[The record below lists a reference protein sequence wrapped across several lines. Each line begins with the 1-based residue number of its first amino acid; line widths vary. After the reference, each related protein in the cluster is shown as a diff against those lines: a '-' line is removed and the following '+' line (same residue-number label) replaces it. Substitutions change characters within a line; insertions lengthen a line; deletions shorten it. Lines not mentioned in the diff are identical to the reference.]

1 MKRKKN
7 SFLFYQ
13 EVFRRNEEILPVVCN
28 NKKLC
33 FSRPQDQ
40 FIVYV
45 EENIKYR
52 QKPALL
58 EILQAVGLHI
68 DLIPARIV
76 KNFEDSGNPL
86 SDISPALIRERLK
99 GMSETIIFQNFLH
112 IKQSCFIDALSLATV
127 LEYCMKDINQ
137 LIYFLNRRKELV
149 GLPLC
154 LLADDTLR
162 IFSKNSPVF
171 VSRFSSIFQRNQ
183 AMFIHEQLV
192 SILKKYNFPNILRNL
207 KLQNFVEMLPDEL
220 NQEEFKGNFMME
232 FNA

>member
-1 MKRKKN
+1 MESKILNYSRKRFATFFPKFIEEKEKN
-7 SFLFYQ
+7 YWHYFNFLFYQ

-45 EENIKYR
+45 EENIKCR
-52 QKPALL
+52 QEPALL

-68 DLIPARIV
+68 DLTPARIV

-99 GMSETIIFQNFLH
+99 RMSETIIFQNFLH
-112 IKQSCFIDALSLATV
+112 IKQSCFKNASSLATV

-137 LIYFLNRRKELV
+137 LL
-149 GLPLC
+149 
-154 LLADDTLR
+154 TTM
-162 IFSKNSPVF
+162 S
-171 VSRFSSIFQRNQ
+171 VSR
-183 AMFIHEQLV
+183 
-192 SILKKYNFPNILRNL
+192 
-207 KLQNFVEMLPDEL
+207 
-220 NQEEFKGNFMME
+220 
-232 FNA
+232 